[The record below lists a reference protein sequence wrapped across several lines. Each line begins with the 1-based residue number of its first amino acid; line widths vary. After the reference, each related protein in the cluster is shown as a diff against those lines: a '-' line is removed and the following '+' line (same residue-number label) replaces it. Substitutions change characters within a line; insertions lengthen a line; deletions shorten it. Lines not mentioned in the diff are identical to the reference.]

1 MDNTRFSEICYEY
14 NKRFD
19 TNCDLSNSRLED
31 YLGKSAPYRHITTS
45 LTSKNISLRKNLI
58 YTYRSTD
65 SEERK
70 FELATLR
77 IIAGAVVVFCDPLA
91 FGSRGSKAGLSN
103 EMTPDLAT
111 QNASKNLLKHINNQN
126 LGVGRLFKHHLERMA
141 QGMAPMTIPN
151 FSENKEAKI
160 KMLVREVALLS
171 KGLLIISNNKACRFP
186 TQALLRIFDIV
197 EVSVSEKTIQRHQ
210 KEYDDCEDIPL
221 SISKALIGP
230 WKLRT
235 D

>member
-1 MDNTRFSEICYEY
+1 MGIENISEICHEY

-77 IIAGAVVVFCDPLA
+77 IISGAFLVFYDPCN
-91 FGSRGSKAGLSN
+91 FGFRGVDAGLTN
-103 EMTPDLAT
+103 LDTPNVAI
-111 QNASKNLLKHINNQN
+111 QNASKKLLNQINKQE
-126 LGVGRLFKHHLERMA
+126 LYVGKVFYAGLERMA
-141 QGMAPMTIPN
+141 YGWPVLMMPH
-151 FSENKEAKI
+151 FSENKDAKI

-171 KGLLIISNNKACRFP
+171 RRLFIITNDKACRFP
-186 TQALLRIFDIV
+186 AQALLRIFDLV
-197 EVSVSEKTIQRHQ
+197 KVPVSEKTIQRHQ
-210 KEYDDCEDIPL
+210 KEYDDCEDAPL
-221 SISKALIGP
+221 SLQS
-230 WKLRT
+230 RSVT
-235 D
+235 

>member
-1 MDNTRFSEICYEY
+1 MGIENISEICHEY

-77 IIAGAVVVFCDPLA
+77 IIAGAVVVFCDP
-91 FGSRGSKAGLSN
+91 
-103 EMTPDLAT
+103 
-111 QNASKNLLKHINNQN
+111 
-126 LGVGRLFKHHLERMA
+126 
-141 QGMAPMTIPN
+141 
-151 FSENKEAKI
+151 
-160 KMLVREVALLS
+160 
-171 KGLLIISNNKACRFP
+171 
-186 TQALLRIFDIV
+186 
-197 EVSVSEKTIQRHQ
+197 
-210 KEYDDCEDIPL
+210 
-221 SISKALIGP
+221 
-230 WKLRT
+230 
-235 D
+235 